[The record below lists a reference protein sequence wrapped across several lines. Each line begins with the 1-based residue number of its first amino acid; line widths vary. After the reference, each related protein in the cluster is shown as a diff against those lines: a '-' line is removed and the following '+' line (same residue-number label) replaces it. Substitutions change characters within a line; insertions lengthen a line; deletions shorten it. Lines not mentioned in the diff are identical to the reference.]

1 VCVLCV
7 CVSVCVLCVCC
18 VCCELCVCVC
28 CVCVCEWRHTQE
40 KLCVRTHTTRC
51 LCTIPDS
58 MMGTHT
64 STCILDVCE
73 SDNKLFP
80 TISAAPRTQN
90 SRNNFLEVTNERT
103 VCISSG
109 LCECLWC
116 MCSVCV
122 YWVCVYL
129 WPTYTHDYYKP

>member
-1 VCVLCV
+1 MSLRNGDSTVT
-7 CVSVCVLCVCC
+7 
-18 VCCELCVCVC
+18 
-28 CVCVCEWRHTQE
+28 VCECGHTQE
-40 KLCVRTHTTRC
+40 KLCVRAHTTRC
-51 LCTIPDS
+51 LCTIPES

-80 TISAAPRTQN
+80 TISAAPRTRN
-90 SRNNFLEVTNERT
+90 SPNNFLEVTNERI

-122 YWVCVYL
+122 YCVYVCVYGRH
-129 WPTYTHDYYKP
+129 THMITTNT